1 MRAVGAFQDSCT
13 AGTVGRGL
21 ERGGGKWGA
30 AMKNFPITAKPRVR
44 ASDPRMTA
52 RSFDDV
58 GEENLAG
65 SKAYLESRSRGVEPP
80 PPLAEAWRR
89 LYEFYAPRIRVFLR
103 KCGLHDEDLKDCS
116 QDVWKE
122 VVAKL
127 AHFHQDR
134 TRAQLSTWI
143 MTLAR
148 NKAVDSIRRRN
159 RHISWP
165 LDDNDAGAPPDPNPG
180 PAAEYERRRTLVE
193 VQSLLAELASQV
205 SPTSFQV
212 LYMRWIEGL
221 PTAEVATA
229 LEITPQQVRFR
240 SHRMKQKVR
249 ALLEL
254 SMDHDDPA
262 GEPGRPK
269 TGTKTQQARN
279 KPPPSSE

>member
-1 MRAVGAFQDSCT
+1 MRHSPI
-13 AGTVGRGL
+13 
-21 ERGGGKWGA
+21 
-30 AMKNFPITAKPRVR
+30 AMKPHVR
-44 ASDPRMTA
+44 ASEPGMTA
-52 RSFDDV
+52 RSFDDL
-58 GEENLAG
+58 GEENLAE

-80 PPLAEAWRR
+80 PPLAEAWKR

-103 KCGLHDEDLKDCS
+103 KCGLPDEDLKDCA

-159 RHISWP
+159 RHISRA
-165 LDDNDAGAPPDPNPG
+165 LDDNDAGVPPDPNPG

-193 VQSLLAELASQV
+193 VQSVLAELASQV
-205 SPTSFQV
+205 SPASFQV
-212 LYMRWIEGL
+212 LYLRWIEGL
-221 PTAEVATA
+221 PTAEVAAA
-229 LEITPQQVRFR
+229 LELTPQQVRFR

-249 ALLEL
+249 HLLER
-254 SMDHDDPA
+254 SMDRDDPA

-269 TGTKTQQARN
+269 TGMKTQQSRN
-279 KPPPSSE
+279 KPHPSSE